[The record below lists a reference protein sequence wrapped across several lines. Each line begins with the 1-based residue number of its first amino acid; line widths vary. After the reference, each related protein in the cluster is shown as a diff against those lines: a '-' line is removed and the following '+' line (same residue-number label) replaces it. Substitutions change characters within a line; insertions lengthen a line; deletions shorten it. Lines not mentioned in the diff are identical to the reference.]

1 MAAHPNPSQLNNIRI
16 WQQNLNTSH
25 ITQLTLTNTLP
36 PSDWDIIALQEPAIN
51 KIGNTRA
58 NTHWRVVYPTAKY
71 TDGTRS
77 RAVTLI
83 NSSISTN
90 AWRQIDFPSA
100 DVVVVQ
106 LSTSQGY
113 CTIFNIYN
121 DCKHDNTISAIEQ
134 LMSEHIATVRP
145 NQQDHMVWL
154 GDFNRHHLLWDE
166 SSNSHLFTAPAL
178 AASQKLIDLLA
189 DYGLTQILP
198 RNKPTLQSSSSKNWT
213 RPDNTFCTEHT
224 CNALVSCD
232 TNPDGRGPNTDHL
245 PILTQ
250 LDMSLVQAEQTP
262 LMNYREVDWEAFN
275 KALDKALAKHAPPQS
290 ITTIEEFQLFARH
303 LDDTLRSTAE
313 SCVPKSRPH
322 PHQKRW
328 WTKDLTRLSEELKY
342 MRKLAYKFRAIPNHE
357 CHGLLKEKEKQL
369 DREIQTAKES
379 HWREWLEGMADNDIW
394 IASKYLTNPGGDG
407 GKSRMPTLKTKDAQ
421 GRTTLATSNEEKSTV
436 LARSLFPPP
445 PSSSS
450 VPPNHPYPTP
460 AETWTEITPEQLSQ
474 AINKLSPYKAPG
486 PDGIANIVFQ
496 RCRQLTDYLLPVYNA
511 AVKLQTHYGPWK
523 ESITVILRKPGK
535 PDYSAPKA
543 YRPIALL
550 NTTAKLL
557 SAIMADRTAYIL
569 ETHNLLPSTHFG
581 GRPGR
586 TTEDSLH
593 LLEST
598 VCNAW
603 RQGKVASALFLDIE
617 GAFPNAV
624 TDRLLHNMKCRRLPP
639 EIVEYTKQLLSGRKT
654 RLRFDDYSSDW
665 FDITNGIG
673 QGDPL
678 SMILYIIY
686 DSDLVDIAKKSKGEL
701 ILAFVDDTVL
711 IAVAKTFQETHV
723 MLHNMMERRGGAY
736 DWSNKHNSKFE
747 TSKFGL
753 IDFTLNRSKER
764 PPMVIRGT
772 TIKPSTS
779 HKFLGVMVDQELRWK
794 EHASYALAKGAAYVA
809 LIRRISKSAYGVS
822 PRLMRQLYRSIAVP
836 KMLYAASI
844 WLKPV
849 FNAGSQSLTRGSQ
862 GVVKKLTQIQRSAA
876 ITITGAMR
884 TSPTDA
890 TEIHANLM
898 PMPALVQKMLFNSSI
913 RIASLPEAHP
923 LHGMASRVK
932 KRNVVHHKTALH
944 HLLHGL
950 KLFPGTI
957 ETISPRPT
965 PPYSLTPFTTDIASS
980 KEDASSDFQQCEDGT
995 MIFTDGSCHNGQV
1008 GAAACLFVDK
1018 EHKATLRYHLGKAT
1032 EHTVFE
1038 AEAVGLILAAQLLNR
1053 FREAKYPASI
1063 YADNQAVI
1071 RSCTHPSARPGHYL
1085 LTCFRKL
1092 MKHLLRKKRIKS
1104 NMVTIKWIAGH
1115 TGNWGNE
1122 LADREAKQ
1130 AANNADSSSPRR
1142 QLPAALKQPLPSSIS
1157 ALKQY
1162 HNSSLRSLWANLW
1175 RQSPRHHHIA
1185 SIDPSLPSNK
1195 FTKLTN
1201 SIGKKH
1207 AALYTQLRLG
1217 HIPLNKHLHRFK
1229 KSDTPICL
1237 QCEDNKQ
1244 ENVHHYLFECRRYDR
1259 ERHSLHLKLGRRAL
1273 SARYLLAE
1281 KRSQKPLF
1289 KYINEMKRLAATFG
1303 DVSICHRFVAEDTQA
1318 EAPP

>member
-1 MAAHPNPSQLNNIRI
+1 MAAHPNPTQLHNIRI

-25 ITQLTLTNTLP
+25 IAQLTLTNTLL
-36 PSDWDIIALQEPAIN
+36 PSDWDLIALQEPAIN

-58 NTHWRVVYPTAKY
+58 NAHWRVVYPTTKY
-71 TDGTRS
+71 TDGARS

-83 NSSISTN
+83 NSNISTN

-100 DVVVVQ
+100 DVVIVQ
-106 LSTSQGY
+106 LSTSQGL

-134 LMSEHIATVRP
+134 FMLEHVASVRP
-145 NQQDHMVWL
+145 NPQDHMVWL
-154 GDFNRHHLLWDE
+154 GDFNRHHPLWDE
-166 SSNSHLFTAPAL
+166 SSNSHLFTSLAL
-178 AASQKLIDLLA
+178 TAAQKLIDLLA

-213 RPDNTFCTEHT
+213 RPDNVFCTEHT
-224 CNALVSCD
+224 CSALVSCD
-232 TNPDGRGPNTDHL
+232 TDPDRRGPNTDHL

-250 LDMSLVQAEQTP
+250 FDMSLAQAEQTP
-262 LMNYREVDWEAFN
+262 SRNYQEVDWKAFN
-275 KALDKALAKHAPPQS
+275 KTLDKALAKHAPPQL
-290 ITTIEEFQLFARH
+290 IATKEEFHLYARH
-303 LDDTLRSTAE
+303 LDEALRSTVE
-313 SCVPKSRPH
+313 SCVPISRPH

-328 WTKDLTRLSEELKY
+328 WTKDLTRLSEELKH
-342 MRKLAYKFRAIPNHE
+342 MRKLAYKFRATPSHE

-369 DREIQTAKES
+369 DKEIQTAKES
-379 HWREWLEGMADNDIW
+379 HWKEWLESMADNDIW
-394 IASKYLTNPGGDG
+394 IASRYLTNPGGDG
-407 GKSRMPTLKTKDAQ
+407 GKTRMPTLKTKDAQ
-421 GRTTLATSNEEKSTV
+421 GRSVLATSNEEKSEV
-436 LARSLFPPP
+436 LAKSLFPPP
-445 PSSSS
+445 PPSSS
-450 VPPNHPYPTP
+450 VPPDHPYPTP
-460 AETWTEITPEQLSQ
+460 AEKWTEITLDQLTR

-486 PDGIANIVFQ
+486 PDGITNIVFQ
-496 RCRQLTDYLLPVYNA
+496 RCRQLAEYLLPVFNA
-511 AVKLQTHYGPWK
+511 AVKLQIHYEPWK

-557 SAIMADRTAYIL
+557 SAIMADRTVYIL
-569 ETHNLLPSTHFG
+569 ETHNLLPATHFG
-581 GRPGR
+581 GHPGR

-598 VCNAW
+598 VRNAW

-654 RLRFDDYSSDW
+654 RLRFDDYSSEW

-711 IAVAKTFQETHV
+711 IAVAKTFQETHAILHS
-723 MLHNMMERRGGAY
+723 MLERRGGAY
-736 DWSNKHNSKFE
+736 DWSSNHNSKFE
-747 TSKFGL
+747 MSKFGL

-764 PPMVIRGT
+764 PPIVIRGI
-772 TIKPSTS
+772 TIKPSKS

-794 EHASYALAKGAAYVA
+794 EHASYALAKGVAYVA
-809 LIRRISKSAYGVS
+809 LIRRISTSAHGVS
-822 PRLMRQLYRSIAVP
+822 PRLMRQLYRSTAVP
-836 KMLYAASI
+836 KMLYAASV

-849 FNAGSQSLTRGSQ
+849 FTAGSQSLTRGSQ
-862 GVVKKLTQIQRSAA
+862 GIIKKLAQVQRAAA

-884 TSPTDA
+884 TSPTDS

-898 PMPALVQKMLFNSSI
+898 PMSTLVQKMLFNSSI
-913 RIASLPEAHP
+913 RIASLPESHP
-923 LHGMASRVK
+923 LHGLATRVK

-950 KLFPGTI
+950 KLKPGTI
-957 ETISPRPT
+957 ETIIPRPT
-965 PPYSLTPFTTDIASS
+965 PPNSLTPFTTDIAAS
-980 KEDASSDFQQCEDGT
+980 KEDASSDFQQCEDST

-1008 GAAACLFVDK
+1008 GAAASLFVDK

-1038 AEAVGLILAAQLLNR
+1038 AEAVGLILAAQLLVR
-1053 FREAKYPASI
+1053 FRGAKYPASI
-1063 YADNQAVI
+1063 YVDNQAAV
-1071 RSCTHPSARPGHYL
+1071 RSCVRPAARPGHYL
-1085 LTCFRKL
+1085 LTRFRKL
-1092 MKHLLRKKRIKS
+1092 MKHLLRKIDIEP

-1122 LADREAKQ
+1122 LADREAKL
-1130 AANNADSSSPRR
+1130 AANSADNTSPRR
-1142 QLPAALKQPLPSSIS
+1142 QLPAVLKQPLPSSIS
-1157 ALKQY
+1157 ALKQH
-1162 HNSSLRSLWANLW
+1162 HNSGLRSLWANLW
-1175 RQSPRHHHIA
+1175 KQSPRHQHIA
-1185 SIDPSLPSNK
+1185 SIDPSLPSNA

-1207 AALYTQLRLG
+1207 AAIYTQLRLG
-1217 HIPLNKHLHRFK
+1217 HLPLNKHLHRIK
-1229 KSDTPICL
+1229 KSDTPLCL
-1237 QCEDNKQ
+1237 QCEDNKP
-1244 ENVHHYLFECRRYDR
+1244 ENVHHYLFECRKYDR
-1259 ERHSLHLKLGRRAL
+1259 ERHTLRLKLGRRAL
-1273 SARYLLAE
+1273 SVRCLLAE

-1289 KYINEMKRLAATFG
+1289 KYINETKRLSATFG
-1303 DVSICHRFVAEDTQA
+1303 DVLIRHRFVADDT
-1318 EAPP
+1318 